1 MTSSAE
7 RKARKARGSR
17 EPRLQAY
24 ALPAAFSRR
33 ATVGWAVIVGV
44 LLAAGA
50 YFMFDR
56 LANGLGMAGA
66 TNAVPW
72 GLWVVVYIWF
82 SGLAGGLYLLAALV
96 YLLRLPRFAPIARLS
111 LGLSMVSL
119 VVSMIFI
126 GIDLGA
132 IRHSLGTLLFFH
144 WSSPLAWEI
153 KAYVFFMVIA
163 IVQFALVLLNDKRT
177 TEAAAGG
184 DGVVDAA
191 SAGALGAELSG
202 AKASATSATRP
213 DVLRRRGNV
222 NLAIRVLAG
231 VGVAT
236 SFVGPPG
243 GTGMFFAAVKTRG
256 LWEGGITSVLFYV
269 MAIVTAA
276 AFLIVVYRLLA
287 RLRGAQ
293 PDGGVLVGLNRV
305 LAASLFALAFCI
317 FFQVAPALLS
327 GDPAV
332 AAPVQAMVA
341 GPLAPLFWLG
351 EIGLGLVAPAVLLA
365 VGAARL
371 RGARDG
377 GAVGADRGSAGGA
390 WVVAA
395 ALAALAGVLAL
406 RYVLVVAGFSV
417 PLLAGM
423 PTPVYVPS
431 LGEVMVALFVL
442 GLAVGCY
449 GLAVRL
455 LPLERMGAS
464 EGEVWLESAYT
475 EAMPDADA
483 SSCGEGSRAKEV
495 RDGSAA

>member
-1 MTSSAE
+1 MGSDTQ
-7 RKARKARGSR
+7 KARRRFGLGS
-17 EPRLQAY
+17 P
-24 ALPAAFSRR
+24 FSRR
-33 ATVGWAVIVGV
+33 ATVVWAVIVGA
-44 LLAAGA
+44 LLAIGA
-50 YFMFDR
+50 FFMFDR

-82 SGLAGGLYLLAALV
+82 SGLAGGLYLVSALV
-96 YLLRLPRFAPIARLS
+96 YLLRLPRFAPVARLS
-111 LGLSMVSL
+111 LGLSIVSL

-153 KAYVFFMVIA
+153 KAYIFFMAVA
-163 IVQFALVLLNDKRT
+163 VVQFALVLWNDKRASD
-177 TEAAAGG
+177 AAASGASAVAG
-184 DGVVDAA
+184 DAA
-191 SAGALGAELSG
+191 STGVLNAE
-202 AKASATSATRP
+202 A
-213 DVLRRRGNV
+213 LRRRGNV

-269 MAIVTAA
+269 MAVVTAA
-276 AFLIVVYRLLA
+276 AFLIAAYRLLA
-287 RLRGAQ
+287 RLRGAR
-293 PDGGVLVGLNRV
+293 PDAGVLVGLNRV
-305 LAASLFALAFCI
+305 LAASLFALAFCV

-327 GDPAV
+327 GDPSV
-332 AAPVQAMVA
+332 AAAVQVMVA
-341 GPLAPLFWLG
+341 GQLAPLFWIG
-351 EIGLGLVAPAVLLA
+351 EIGVGMVLPAVLLA
-365 VGAARL
+365 VGAL
-371 RGARDG
+371 RSRSG
-377 GAVGADRGSAGGA
+377 RGTGVAGGA
-390 WVVAA
+390 WTVAA
-395 ALAALAGVLAL
+395 ALAAMAGVLAL

-417 PLLAGM
+417 PLLVGM
-423 PTPVYVPS
+423 PAPLYVPS

-464 EGEVWLESAYT
+464 EGEARLVSAYANAAPGT
-475 EAMPDADA
+475 MPR
-483 SSCGEGSRAKEV
+483 GEVSTGKEV

>member
-1 MTSSAE
+1 MASNTT
-7 RKARKARGSR
+7 RKGA
-17 EPRLQAY
+17 PRTY
-24 ALPAAFSRR
+24 ALPAPFSRR
-33 ATVGWAVIVGV
+33 ATVGWAVIVGA

-50 YFMFDR
+50 FFMFDR

-72 GLWVVVYIWF
+72 GLWVVVYIWL
-82 SGLAGGLYLLAALV
+82 SGLAGGLYLLSALV

-111 LGLSMVSL
+111 LGLSIVSL

-153 KAYVFFMVIA
+153 KAYMFFMAVAIA
-163 IVQFALVLLNDKRT
+163 QFALVLWNDRRAAR
-177 TEAAAGG
+177 EGADAAGSGAGADGGAPSAAA
-184 DGVVDAA
+184 
-191 SAGALGAELSG
+191 
-202 AKASATSATRP
+202 
-213 DVLRRRGNV
+213 LRRRGNV

-269 MAIVTAA
+269 MAVVTAA
-276 AFLIVVYRLLA
+276 AFLIVAYRLLA
-287 RLRGAQ
+287 RLRGAR
-293 PDGGVLVGLNRV
+293 PDGSALVGLNRV
-305 LAASLFALAFCI
+305 LAASLFALAFCV
-317 FFQVAPALLS
+317 FFQIAPPLLS
-327 GDPAV
+327 GDPASATAV
-332 AAPVQAMVA
+332 GVMVS
-341 GPLAPLFWLG
+341 GSLAPLFWIG
-351 EIGLGLVAPAVLLA
+351 EIGLGLAVPAALLA
-365 VGAARL
+365 VGAFRSRCA
-371 RGARDG
+371 
-377 GAVGADRGSAGGA
+377 AGGA
-390 WVVAA
+390 WTVAA
-395 ALAALAGVLAL
+395 AVSAMAGILAL

-417 PLLAGM
+417 PLLGGM
-423 PTPVYVPS
+423 PLPAYVPT
-431 LGEVMVALFVL
+431 LGEAMVTLFVL

-455 LPLERMGAS
+455 LPLERRSAS
-464 EGEVWLESAYT
+464 EGEARLESSYEGAGS
-475 EAMPDADA
+475 AAV
-483 SSCGEGSRAKEV
+483 SCGGVSTGKEV

>member
-1 MTSSAE
+1 M
-7 RKARKARGSR
+7 
-17 EPRLQAY
+17 Y
-24 ALPAAFSRR
+24 ALPAPFSRR
-33 ATVGWAVIVGV
+33 ATVGGAVIVGA

-50 YFMFDR
+50 FFMFDR

-82 SGLAGGLYLLAALV
+82 SGLAGGLYLLSALV

-111 LGLSMVSL
+111 LGLSIVSL

-153 KAYVFFMVIA
+153 KAYMFFMAVAIA
-163 IVQFALVLLNDKRT
+163 QFALVLWSDRRAACEGTDAAGSGAGAGAPN
-177 TEAAAGG
+177 AAA
-184 DGVVDAA
+184 
-191 SAGALGAELSG
+191 
-202 AKASATSATRP
+202 
-213 DVLRRRGNV
+213 LRRRGNV

-276 AFLIVVYRLLA
+276 AFLVVAYRLLA

-305 LAASLFALAFCI
+305 LAASLFALAFCV

-332 AAPVQAMVA
+332 ATAVQVMVA
-341 GPLAPLFWLG
+341 GSLAPLFWVG
-351 EIGLGLVAPAVLLA
+351 EIGLGLVLPAVLLA
-365 VGAARL
+365 VGAL
-371 RGARDG
+371 RGRRAASGVAAGVAGASVG
-377 GAVGADRGSAGGA
+377 GGAWAVGAALSAM
-390 WVVAA
+390 
-395 ALAALAGVLAL
+395 AGVLAL

-417 PLLAGM
+417 PLLDGM
-423 PTPVYVPS
+423 PAPVYVPS
-431 LGEVMVALFVL
+431 VGEVMVALFVL

-455 LPLERMGAS
+455 LPLERVGAS
-464 EGEVWLESAYT
+464 EGEARLESAY
-475 EAMPDADA
+475 ADA
-483 SSCGEGSRAKEV
+483 GADAAYGAAARDEVSMGKEV
-495 RDGSAA
+495 RDGGAA

>member
-1 MTSSAE
+1 MASNTT
-7 RKARKARGSR
+7 RKGA
-17 EPRLQAY
+17 PRTY
-24 ALPAAFSRR
+24 ALPAPFSRR
-33 ATVGWAVIVGV
+33 ATVGWAVIVGA

-50 YFMFDR
+50 FFMFDR

-82 SGLAGGLYLLAALV
+82 SGLAGGLYLLSALV

-111 LGLSMVSL
+111 LGLSIVSL

-153 KAYVFFMVIA
+153 KAYMFFMAVAIA
-163 IVQFALVLLNDKRT
+163 QFALVLWNDRRAAR
-177 TEAAAGG
+177 EGADAAGSGAGAGAPNAAA
-184 DGVVDAA
+184 
-191 SAGALGAELSG
+191 
-202 AKASATSATRP
+202 
-213 DVLRRRGNV
+213 LRRRGNV

-276 AFLIVVYRLLA
+276 AFLIVAYRLLA
-287 RLRGAQ
+287 RLRGAR
-293 PDGGVLVGLNRV
+293 PEAGVLVGLNRV
-305 LAASLFALAFCI
+305 LAASLFALAFCV

-332 AAPVQAMVA
+332 AAAVQVMVA
-341 GPLAPLFWLG
+341 GSLAPLFWVG
-351 EIGLGLVAPAVLLA
+351 EIGLGLVLPAVLLA
-365 VGAARL
+365 VGTL
-371 RGARDG
+371 RGRRAASGVAGAAVG
-377 GAVGADRGSAGGA
+377 GGAWAVGAALSAM
-390 WVVAA
+390 
-395 ALAALAGVLAL
+395 AGILAL

-417 PLLAGM
+417 PLLDGM
-423 PTPVYVPS
+423 PAPVYVPS
-431 LGEVMVALFVL
+431 VGEVMVALFVL

-455 LPLERMGAS
+455 LPLERVGAS
-464 EGEVWLESAYT
+464 EGEAQLESAY
-475 EAMPDADA
+475 ADA
-483 SSCGEGSRAKEV
+483 GADAAFGAAARDEVSTGKEV
-495 RDGSAA
+495 RDGGAA

>member
-1 MTSSAE
+1 MASNTT
-7 RKARKARGSR
+7 RKGA
-17 EPRLQAY
+17 PRTY
-24 ALPAAFSRR
+24 ALPAPFSRR
-33 ATVGWAVIVGV
+33 ATVGWAVIVGA

-50 YFMFDR
+50 FFMFDR

-82 SGLAGGLYLLAALV
+82 SGLAGGLYLLSALV

-111 LGLSMVSL
+111 LGLSIVSL

-153 KAYVFFMVIA
+153 KAYMFFMAVAIA
-163 IVQFALVLLNDKRT
+163 QFALVLWNDRRAAR
-177 TEAAAGG
+177 EGADAAGSGAGAGAPSAAA
-184 DGVVDAA
+184 
-191 SAGALGAELSG
+191 
-202 AKASATSATRP
+202 
-213 DVLRRRGNV
+213 LRRRGNV

-276 AFLIVVYRLLA
+276 AFLIVAYRLLA
-287 RLRGAQ
+287 RLRGAR
-293 PDGGVLVGLNRV
+293 PEAGVLVGLNRV
-305 LAASLFALAFCI
+305 LAASLFALAFCV

-332 AAPVQAMVA
+332 AAAVQVMVA
-341 GPLAPLFWLG
+341 GSLAPLFWVG
-351 EIGLGLVAPAVLLA
+351 EIGLGLVLPAVLLA
-365 VGAARL
+365 VGAL
-371 RGARDG
+371 RGRRAASG
-377 GAVGADRGSAGGA
+377 GAGAAGGAAGGA
-390 WVVAA
+390 WAVGA
-395 ALAALAGVLAL
+395 ALSAMAGILAL

-417 PLLAGM
+417 PLLDGM
-423 PTPVYVPS
+423 PAPVYVPS
-431 LGEVMVALFVL
+431 VGEVMVALFVL

-455 LPLERMGAS
+455 LPLERVGAS
-464 EGEVWLESAYT
+464 EGEARLESAY
-475 EAMPDADA
+475 ADADA
-483 SSCGEGSRAKEV
+483 DAAFGAAARDEVSTGKEV
-495 RDGSAA
+495 RDGGAA

>member
-1 MTSSAE
+1 MASTDKQRAQSAQ
-7 RKARKARGSR
+7 GSGG
-17 EPRLQAY
+17 PRLRAY
-24 ALPAAFSRR
+24 ALPAPFSRR
-33 ATVGWAVIVGV
+33 ATVAWAVVVGV

-50 YFMFDR
+50 FSMFDR

-82 SGLAGGLYLLAALV
+82 SGLAGGLYLVSALV

-111 LGLSMVSL
+111 LGLSIVSL
-119 VVSMIFI
+119 IVSMIFI

-153 KAYVFFMVIA
+153 KAYVFFMAIA
-163 IVQFALVLLNDKRT
+163 VVQFALVLLGDKRAA
-177 TEAAAGG
+177 EAAVGDDG
-184 DGVVDAA
+184 DGD
-191 SAGALGAELSG
+191 AGASSDEG
-202 AKASATSATRP
+202 
-213 DVLRRRGNV
+213 LRRRGNV

-269 MAIVTAA
+269 MAVVTAA
-276 AFLIVVYRLLA
+276 AFLIVAYRLLA
-287 RLRGAQ
+287 RLRGAR
-293 PDGGVLVGLNRV
+293 PDAGALAGLNRV
-305 LAASLFALAFCI
+305 LAASLFALAFCV

-332 AAPVQAMVA
+332 AAAVQVMVA

-365 VGAARL
+365 VGAARS
-371 RGARDG
+371 RGGRANGRG
-377 GAVGADRGSAGGA
+377 IAGSAWAVGAALSAM
-390 WVVAA
+390 
-395 ALAALAGVLAL
+395 AGILAL

-417 PLLAGM
+417 PLLAGL
-423 PTPVYVPS
+423 PTPAYVPS
-431 LGEVMVALFVL
+431 AGEVMVAVFVL

-455 LPLERMGAS
+455 LPLERVGAS
-464 EGEVWLESAYT
+464 EGEARLEGAYAET
-475 EAMPDADA
+475 TAASDAGAAPRD
-483 SSCGEGSRAKEV
+483 EGSWAKEV
-495 RDGSAA
+495 RDGGAA

>member
-1 MTSSAE
+1 MASNTT
-7 RKARKARGSR
+7 RKGA
-17 EPRLQAY
+17 PRTY
-24 ALPAAFSRR
+24 ALPAPFSRR
-33 ATVGWAVIVGV
+33 ATVGWAVIVGA

-50 YFMFDR
+50 FFMFDR

-82 SGLAGGLYLLAALV
+82 SGLAGGLYLLSALV

-111 LGLSMVSL
+111 LGLSIVSL

-153 KAYVFFMVIA
+153 KAYMFFMAVAIA
-163 IVQFALVLLNDKRT
+163 QFALVLWNDRRAAR
-177 TEAAAGG
+177 EGADAAGSGAVAGAPSAAA
-184 DGVVDAA
+184 
-191 SAGALGAELSG
+191 
-202 AKASATSATRP
+202 
-213 DVLRRRGNV
+213 LRRRGNV

-269 MAIVTAA
+269 MAVVTAA
-276 AFLIVVYRLLA
+276 AFLIVAYRLLA
-287 RLRGAQ
+287 RLRGAR
-293 PDGGVLVGLNRV
+293 PEAGVLVGLNRV
-305 LAASLFALAFCI
+305 LAASLFALAFCV

-332 AAPVQAMVA
+332 AAAVQVMVA
-341 GPLAPLFWLG
+341 GSLAPLFWVG
-351 EIGLGLVAPAVLLA
+351 EIGLGLVLPAVLLA
-365 VGAARL
+365 VGAL
-371 RGARDG
+371 RGRRAASGVAAGAAG
-377 GAVGADRGSAGGA
+377 GAAGGA
-390 WVVAA
+390 WAVGA
-395 ALAALAGVLAL
+395 ALSAMAGILAL

-417 PLLAGM
+417 PLLDGM
-423 PTPVYVPS
+423 PAPVYVPS
-431 LGEVMVALFVL
+431 VGEVMVALFVL

-455 LPLERMGAS
+455 LPLERVGAS
-464 EGEVWLESAYT
+464 EGEARLESAY
-475 EAMPDADA
+475 ADADA
-483 SSCGEGSRAKEV
+483 DAAFGAAARDEVSTGKEV
-495 RDGSAA
+495 RDGGAA

>member
-1 MTSSAE
+1 MVVDAD
-7 RKARKARGSR
+7 ARTTGRRRRFGLG
-17 EPRLQAY
+17 EP
-24 ALPAAFSRR
+24 FSRR
-33 ATVGWAVIVGV
+33 ATLVWALVAGV
-44 LLAAGA
+44 LLLAGA
-50 YFMFDR
+50 LSMFDR

-82 SGLAGGLYLLAALV
+82 SGLAGGLYLISALA
-96 YLLRLPRFAPIARLS
+96 YLLRVPRFMPVARLA
-111 LGLSMVSL
+111 LVLSVVSL

-126 GIDLGA
+126 GLDLGS
-132 IRHSLGTLLFFH
+132 IRHSLGTVLFFH

-153 KAYVFFMVIA
+153 KAYLFFMAVA
-163 IVQFALVLLNDKRT
+163 VAQFALVLWNDRRG
-177 TEAAAGG
+177 ALAAGG
-184 DGVVDAA
+184 TD
-191 SAGALGAELSG
+191 AGA
-202 AKASATSATRP
+202 
-213 DVLRRRGNV
+213 LRRRGNV
-222 NLAIRVLAG
+222 NLAVRVLAG

-276 AFLIVVYRLLA
+276 AFLVVAYRLLA

-365 VGAARL
+365 VGAARS

>member
-1 MTSSAE
+1 MASNIT
-7 RKARKARGSR
+7 RKGA
-17 EPRLQAY
+17 PRTY
-24 ALPAAFSRR
+24 ALPAPFSRR
-33 ATVGWAVIVGV
+33 ATVGWAVIVGA

-50 YFMFDR
+50 FFMFDR

-82 SGLAGGLYLLAALV
+82 SGLAGGLYLLSALV

-111 LGLSMVSL
+111 LGLSIVSL

-153 KAYVFFMVIA
+153 KAYMFFMAVAIA
-163 IVQFALVLLNDKRT
+163 QFALVLWNDRRAAR
-177 TEAAAGG
+177 EGADAAGSGAGAGAPSAAA
-184 DGVVDAA
+184 
-191 SAGALGAELSG
+191 
-202 AKASATSATRP
+202 
-213 DVLRRRGNV
+213 LRRRGNV

-276 AFLIVVYRLLA
+276 AFLIVAYRLLA
-287 RLRGAQ
+287 RLRGAR
-293 PDGGVLVGLNRV
+293 PEAGVLVGLNRV
-305 LAASLFALAFCI
+305 LAASLFALAFCV

-332 AAPVQAMVA
+332 AAAVQVMMA
-341 GPLAPLFWLG
+341 GSLAPLFWVG
-351 EIGLGLVAPAVLLA
+351 EIGLGLVLPAVLLA
-365 VGAARL
+365 VGTL
-371 RGARDG
+371 RGRRAAG
-377 GAVGADRGSAGGA
+377 GGAGVAGATEGGGAWAVGAALSAM
-390 WVVAA
+390 
-395 ALAALAGVLAL
+395 AGILAL

-417 PLLAGM
+417 PLLDGM
-423 PTPVYVPS
+423 PAPVYVPS
-431 LGEVMVALFVL
+431 VGEVMVALFVL

-455 LPLERMGAS
+455 LPLERVGAS
-464 EGEVWLESAYT
+464 EGEARLESAY
-475 EAMPDADA
+475 ADADA
-483 SSCGEGSRAKEV
+483 DAAFGAAARDEVSTGKEV
-495 RDGSAA
+495 RDGGAA

>member
-1 MTSSAE
+1 MASSVE
-7 RKARKARGSR
+7 RKARKAQGSR
-17 EPRLQAY
+17 EPQLQVY

-50 YFMFDR
+50 FFMFDR

-82 SGLAGGLYLLAALV
+82 SGLAGGLYLLSALV

-111 LGLSMVSL
+111 LGLSIVSL

-177 TEAAAGG
+177 AEVAAGG
-184 DGVVDAA
+184 DGVVSAA

-202 AKASATSATRP
+202 AKASAAGA
-213 DVLRRRGNV
+213 DALRRRGNV
-222 NLAIRVLAG
+222 NLVIRVLAG

-287 RLRGAQ
+287 CLRDVRPNA
-293 PDGGVLVGLNRV
+293 GVLVGLNRV
-305 LAASLFALAFCI
+305 LAASLFALAFCV

-332 AAPVQAMVA
+332 AASVQVMVA

-377 GAVGADRGSAGGA
+377 GAVGVDRGSAGGA

-395 ALAALAGVLAL
+395 ALAALVGVLAL

-455 LPLERMGAS
+455 LPLEHMGAS
-464 EGEVWLESAYT
+464 EGEVRLESAYT
-475 EAMPDADA
+475 EAVPNADA

>member
-1 MTSSAE
+1 MASSVE
-7 RKARKARGSR
+7 RKARKAQGSR
-17 EPRLQAY
+17 EPQLQAY
-24 ALPAAFSRR
+24 ALPAPFSRR
-33 ATVGWAVIVGV
+33 ATVAWAVIVGV

-50 YFMFDR
+50 FFMLDR

-82 SGLAGGLYLLAALV
+82 SGLAGGLYLLSALV

-111 LGLSMVSL
+111 LGLSIVSL

-153 KAYVFFMVIA
+153 KAYVFFMAIA

-184 DGVVDAA
+184 DGVADEPG
-191 SAGALGAELSG
+191 AGALGAELSG
-202 AKASATSATRP
+202 AKASATSATSP

-269 MAIVTAA
+269 MAVVTAA
-276 AFLIVVYRLLA
+276 AFLIVAYRLLA
-287 RLRGAQ
+287 RLRGAR
-293 PDGGVLVGLNRV
+293 PDGSALVGLNRV
-305 LAASLFALAFCI
+305 LAASLFALAFCV
-317 FFQVAPALLS
+317 FFQIAPPLLS
-327 GDPAV
+327 GDPASATAV
-332 AAPVQAMVA
+332 GVMVS
-341 GPLAPLFWLG
+341 GSLAPLFWIG
-351 EIGLGLVAPAVLLA
+351 EIGLGLAVPAALLA
-365 VGAARL
+365 VGAFRSRCA
-371 RGARDG
+371 
-377 GAVGADRGSAGGA
+377 AGGA
-390 WVVAA
+390 WTVAA
-395 ALAALAGVLAL
+395 AVSAMAGILAL

-417 PLLAGM
+417 PLLGGM
-423 PTPVYVPS
+423 PLPAYVPT
-431 LGEVMVALFVL
+431 LGEAMVTLFVL

-455 LPLERMGAS
+455 LPLERRSAS
-464 EGEVWLESAYT
+464 EGEARLESSYEGAGS
-475 EAMPDADA
+475 AAV
-483 SSCGEGSRAKEV
+483 SCGGVSTGKEV

>member
-1 MTSSAE
+1 MGSDTHT
-7 RKARKARGSR
+7 ARRRIGLGS
-17 EPRLQAY
+17 P
-24 ALPAAFSRR
+24 FTRR
-33 ATVGWAVIVGV
+33 VTVGWAVVAGA

-82 SGLAGGLYLLAALV
+82 SGLAGGLYLLSALV
-96 YLLRLPRFAPIARLS
+96 YLLRLPRFAPVARLS
-111 LGLSMVSL
+111 LGLSIVSL

-153 KAYVFFMVIA
+153 KAYVFFMAVA
-163 IVQFALVLLNDKRT
+163 VVQFALVLWNDKR
-177 TEAAAGG
+177 AAADARAGG
-184 DGVVDAA
+184 DGDADGDA
-191 SAGALGAELSG
+191 VAGAA
-202 AKASATSATRP
+202 A
-213 DVLRRRGNV
+213 LRRRGNV

-276 AFLIVVYRLLA
+276 AFLIVAYRLLA
-287 RLRGAQ
+287 RLRGAR
-293 PDGGVLVGLNRV
+293 PEGGVLAGLNSV
-305 LAASLFALAFCI
+305 LAASLLALAFCV

-332 AAPVQAMVA
+332 AAPVQTMVA
-341 GPLAPLFWLG
+341 GSLAPLFWAG
-351 EIGLGLVAPAVLLA
+351 EIGLGLVLPALLLA
-365 VGAARL
+365 VGAARS
-371 RGARDG
+371 RAGRADG
-377 GAVGADRGSAGGA
+377 HGIAGGA
-390 WVVAA
+390 WAVGA
-395 ALAALAGVLAL
+395 ALSAMAGILAL

-417 PLLAGM
+417 PLLDGM
-423 PTPVYVPS
+423 PQPAYVPS
-431 LGEVMVALFVL
+431 FGEVMVALFVL

-455 LPLERMGAS
+455 LPLERVGAS
-464 EGEVWLESAYT
+464 EGEAQVKSAYAGAT
-475 EAMPDADA
+475 PDADA
-483 SSCGEGSRAKEV
+483 SLRDGVSTGREV

>member
-1 MTSSAE
+1 MASNTT
-7 RKARKARGSR
+7 RKGA
-17 EPRLQAY
+17 PRTY
-24 ALPAAFSRR
+24 ALPAPFSRR
-33 ATVGWAVIVGV
+33 ATVGWAVIVGA

-50 YFMFDR
+50 FFMFDR

-82 SGLAGGLYLLAALV
+82 SGLAGGLYLLSALV

-111 LGLSMVSL
+111 LGLSIVSL

-153 KAYVFFMVIA
+153 KAYMFFMAVAIA
-163 IVQFALVLLNDKRT
+163 QFALVLWNDRRAAR
-177 TEAAAGG
+177 EGADAAGSGAGADGGAPSAAA
-184 DGVVDAA
+184 
-191 SAGALGAELSG
+191 
-202 AKASATSATRP
+202 
-213 DVLRRRGNV
+213 LRRRGNV

-276 AFLIVVYRLLA
+276 AFLIVAYRLLA
-287 RLRGAQ
+287 RLRGAR
-293 PDGGVLVGLNRV
+293 PEAGVLVGLNRV
-305 LAASLFALAFCI
+305 LAASLFALAFCV

-332 AAPVQAMVA
+332 AAAVQVMMA
-341 GPLAPLFWLG
+341 GSLALLFWVG
-351 EIGLGLVAPAVLLA
+351 EIGLGLVLPAVLLA
-365 VGAARL
+365 VGTL
-371 RGARDG
+371 RGRRAAG
-377 GAVGADRGSAGGA
+377 GGAWAVGAALSAM
-390 WVVAA
+390 
-395 ALAALAGVLAL
+395 AGILAL

-417 PLLAGM
+417 PLLDGM
-423 PTPVYVPS
+423 PAPVYVPS
-431 LGEVMVALFVL
+431 VGEVMVALFVL

-455 LPLERMGAS
+455 LPLERVGAS
-464 EGEVWLESAYT
+464 EGEARLESAY
-475 EAMPDADA
+475 ADA
-483 SSCGEGSRAKEV
+483 GADAAFGAAARDEVSTGKEV
-495 RDGSAA
+495 RDGGAA

>member
-1 MTSSAE
+1 MASNTT
-7 RKARKARGSR
+7 RKGA
-17 EPRLQAY
+17 PRTY
-24 ALPAAFSRR
+24 ALPAPFSRR
-33 ATVGWAVIVGV
+33 ATVGWAVIVGA

-50 YFMFDR
+50 FFMFDR

-82 SGLAGGLYLLAALV
+82 SGLAGGLYLLSALV

-111 LGLSMVSL
+111 LGLSIVSL

-153 KAYVFFMVIA
+153 KAYMFFMAVAIA
-163 IVQFALVLLNDKRT
+163 QFALVLWSDRRAAR
-177 TEAAAGG
+177 EGADAAGSGAGAGGGAPSAAA
-184 DGVVDAA
+184 
-191 SAGALGAELSG
+191 
-202 AKASATSATRP
+202 
-213 DVLRRRGNV
+213 LRRRGNV

-276 AFLIVVYRLLA
+276 AFLIVAYRLLA
-287 RLRGAQ
+287 RLRGAR
-293 PDGGVLVGLNRV
+293 PEAGVLVGLNRV
-305 LAASLFALAFCI
+305 LAASLFALAFCV
-317 FFQVAPALLS
+317 FFQVVPALLS

-332 AAPVQAMVA
+332 AAAVQVMVA
-341 GPLAPLFWLG
+341 GSLAPLFWVG
-351 EIGLGLVAPAVLLA
+351 EIGLGLVLPAVLLA
-365 VGAARL
+365 LGTLRGRRAASGVAAGAAGAAAGGGAWAVGAAL
-371 RGARDG
+371 
-377 GAVGADRGSAGGA
+377 SAM
-390 WVVAA
+390 
-395 ALAALAGVLAL
+395 AGILAL

-417 PLLAGM
+417 PLLDGM
-423 PTPVYVPS
+423 PAPVYVPS
-431 LGEVMVALFVL
+431 VGEVMVALFVL

-455 LPLERMGAS
+455 LPLERVGAS
-464 EGEVWLESAYT
+464 EGEARLESAY
-475 EAMPDADA
+475 AYADADA
-483 SSCGEGSRAKEV
+483 DAAFGAAARDEVSTGKEV
-495 RDGSAA
+495 RDGGAA